1 VYDSVALL
9 QRSSEAS
16 RAYDTYE
23 KVLSC
28 PRGLITA
35 RLVNYPASRMAGLM
49 AGGLAASSQPARLYR
64 KQGSSQP
71 AEHQKP
77 DGLIGLIV

>member
-1 VYDSVALL
+1 LL
-9 QRSSEAS
+9 LIS
-16 RAYDTYE
+16 DP
-23 KVLSC
+23 KVILEC
-28 PRGLITA
+28 FKT
-35 RLVNYPASRMAGLM
+35 RLVNNPASRMAGLM
-49 AGGLAASSQPARLYR
+49 AGGLAASSQPARLYT

>member
-1 VYDSVALL
+1 LL
-9 QRSSEAS
+9 VGKSAS
-16 RAYDTYE
+16 H
-23 KVLSC
+23 
-28 PRGLITA
+28 
-35 RLVNYPASRMAGLM
+35 RLVNNPASRMAGLM
-49 AGGLAASSQPARLYR
+49 AGGLAASSQLARLYT